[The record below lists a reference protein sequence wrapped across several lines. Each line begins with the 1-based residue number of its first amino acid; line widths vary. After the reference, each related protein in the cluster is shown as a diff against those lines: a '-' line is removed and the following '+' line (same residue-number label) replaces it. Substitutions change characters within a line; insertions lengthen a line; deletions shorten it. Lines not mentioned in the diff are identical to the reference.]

1 MDKMCSLL
9 RMCCA
14 ACLLLLVLL
23 PAVCRAEEAKG
34 DPLKV
39 IVAAMLE
46 AYGGRDAVAGVT
58 SVVAKG
64 TISDL
69 MKGREGLYAR
79 YFARPQKLRIEIM
92 PEQGGEVRVLN
103 GAGGW
108 QGRPEALREA
118 RPVTIQSMIYQ
129 FAYLDLPTGLADNS
143 YAATYAGKHD
153 LRGREVDL
161 LHIEVN
167 GAPRLK
173 VYVDPVKRL
182 IVRVA
187 ADFSM
192 GMGASELATEY
203 EDFRLVGK
211 ILFPFRLVN
220 YAGEKKISM
229 LSLYNIQVNTAI
241 PEAMFSP
248 RSVQGGK

>member
-1 MDKMCSLL
+1 MNKMCSLL

-23 PAVCRAEEAKG
+23 PAVSRAEEAKG

-46 AYGGRDAVAGVT
+46 AYGGKDAVAGVT
-58 SVVAKG
+58 SVAAKG
-64 TISDL
+64 TITDL

-79 YFARPQKLRIEIM
+79 YFARPRKLRIEIM

-108 QGRPEALREA
+108 QGRPDALREA

-129 FAYLDLPTGLADNS
+129 FAYLDLPTGLADSS

-161 LHIEVN
+161 LHVEVN

-187 ADFSM
+187 ADFNM

-203 EDFRLVGK
+203 EDFRRVGK
-211 ILFPFRLVN
+211 NLLPFRLVN
-220 YAGEKKISM
+220 YAGDMKISV
-229 LSLYNIQVNTAI
+229 LSLSDIQVNGTI
-241 PEAMFSP
+241 PDTLFSP
-248 RSVQGGK
+248 RSGQSGK